1 MNTTDLSAPDPGTAG
16 PAAVEPTA
24 VDPTSGEPTAADLER
39 LRERYRAERDRRIR
53 PDGTAQYRRTTG
65 EFGFYADD
73 PWSPPVAREPV
84 RDTVDALVVG
94 GGFGGLVAAARL
106 RDAGLERIRVVDTAG
121 DFGGTWYWNRYPG
134 IACDIES
141 SIYLPLLEETGGMP
155 TRRYPPGE
163 EIRAHARAI
172 GERHDLHRD
181 ALFGTEVTG
190 LDWDGDTDH
199 WQARTDHGDEIAARY
214 VVLSS
219 GPFNRPKLPGIP
231 GIETF
236 AGHTF
241 HTSRWDYGYTG
252 GDATGGLDRIGD
264 RTIAVIGT
272 GATAIQCV
280 PHLAEGA
287 KHLYVVQRTP
297 STVDVRDDAAY
308 DADWWSSLE
317 PGWQRRRREDFLN
330 LVNMLPPAHGG
341 QGVADRWT
349 DIAPV
354 RGAVRYA
361 RTRGTETLAEAME
374 IADAE
379 KMDEIRARVDAVVDD
394 PATAAALKPWYRQMC
409 KRPTFSDRYLQTFNR
424 PDVTLLDTGGQGVE
438 RITPRGPVVGGT
450 EYPVDAIVFATGFEL
465 GADPATRAGVD
476 IRGRAGRTLASAWAD
491 GLSTL
496 HGWVSR
502 GFPNLFHVGALQ
514 NAASVNFAHVLEEQ
528 ATHIAAVVAAARR
541 RGRPVVEPSA
551 EAERDWVRTIRERA
565 VDGHAFLAECT
576 PGYYNFEGRP
586 RRRNEQF
593 GGGPVEFH
601 RILREWRDGSLD
613 DVLGGAG

>member
-1 MNTTDLSAPDPGTAG
+1 MD
-16 PAAVEPTA
+16 
-24 VDPTSGEPTAADLER
+24 R

-53 PDGTAQYRRTTG
+53 PDGSGQYQATTG

-73 PWSPPVAREPV
+73 PWSGRDDTREAV
-84 RDTVDALVVG
+84 TDHVDALVVG

-106 RDAGLERIRVVDTAG
+106 RDAGLDRIRVVDTGG
-121 DFGGTWYWNRYPG
+121 DLGGTWYWNRYPG

-141 SIYLPLLEETGGMP
+141 SIYLPMLEEIGTVP
-155 TRRYPPGE
+155 SRRYPPGE
-163 EIRAHARAI
+163 EIRGHARAI
-172 GERHDLHRD
+172 GERFDLYRD
-181 ALFGTEVTG
+181 ALLGTEVTSLRWEERPG
-190 LDWDGDTDH
+190 DDGGDGGGDGAAGHWRAGTD
-199 WQARTDHGDEIAARY
+199 RGDDFTARY
-214 VVLSS
+214 VVISS

-231 GIETF
+231 GIADF

-241 HTSRWDYGYTG
+241 HTSRWDFGWTG

-264 RTIAVIGT
+264 KRIAVIGT

-287 KHLYVVQRTP
+287 AHLYVVQRTP
-297 STVDVRDDAAY
+297 SSVDTRDDEPY
-308 DADWWSSLE
+308 DERWWASLE
-317 PGWQRRRREDFLN
+317 PGWQRRRREDFLH
-330 LVNMLPPAHGG
+330 LMNMLPPTHGG
-341 QGVADRWT
+341 DGVCDKWTDTAPIRGVA
-349 DIAPV
+349 
-354 RGAVRYA
+354 RYA
-361 RTRGTETLAEAME
+361 RTRGTETLAQALE

-379 KMDEIRARVDAVVDD
+379 KMDEIRARVDEIVDD

-424 PDVTLLDTGGQGVE
+424 ENVTLVDTAGQGVE
-438 RITPRGPVVGGT
+438 RITAGGLVVQGT

-465 GADPATRAGVD
+465 GADPATRAGAD
-476 IRGRAGRTLASAWAD
+476 IRGRGGLTLAEKWSD

-502 GFPNLFHVGALQ
+502 GFPNLFHVGAGQ
-514 NAASVNFAHVLEEQ
+514 NSASVNFAHVLEEQ
-528 ATHIAAVVAAARR
+528 ATHIAAVVT
-541 RGRPVVEPSA
+541 
-551 EAERDWVRTIRERA
+551 EAEKRGIDAIEPTRDGEEAWVATIRERA
-565 VDGHAFLAECT
+565 VDQHGFLAECT

-601 RILREWRDGSLD
+601 RILREFRDGD
-613 DVLGGAG
+613 MNDVLGGG